1 MAEGSLCMNVSDL
14 RECNAAKT
22 MQGSLLHRKAEQTN
36 HSIQFTNEAQSD
48 DYALGWSAT
57 WSYRTQGDQDQPV
70 RAFPNALVNTGLP
83 VKVDDL
89 SGLQVDV
96 QWTYQLGDL
105 KEQTTS
111 IDVAA
116 LTKAELNANVCI
128 DMFVAANEA
137 DSKIT
142 TQADFEVMV
151 WLGKFGASADPL
163 GFTAGKKATR
173 TAGGVDL

>member
-1 MAEGSLCMNVSDL
+1 
-14 RECNAAKT
+14 
-22 MQGSLLHRKAEQTN
+22 
-36 HSIQFTNEAQSD
+36 
-48 DYALGWSAT
+48 
-57 WSYRTQGDQDQPV
+57 V

-89 SGLQVDV
+89 SSLQVDV
-96 QWTYQLGDL
+96 QWTYQLGNL
-105 KEQTTS
+105 KEQITA

-163 GFTAGKKATR
+163 GFTNGKKATK
-173 TAGGVDL
+173 TVDGVDL